1 MKNLFKYFIV
11 ASLVG
16 SFGCEELIEPV
27 DENVLDADRLNYDPA
42 FAEGVLMNA
51 YAGLINQYTFI
62 DVATD
67 DAVTNNLNSGYRRM
81 AVGEW
86 TAQFSPASRWDKYE
100 PIFYVNRFLST
111 IENVQWKRDS
121 ATNELFKLRLRGEA
135 LAMRAV
141 HHLYILQAHGGEGRS
156 GELLGI
162 PYYTEFIE
170 SGGDFNVP
178 RLSFEESVNRIN
190 TDFDEALTLLPMDY
204 TDDIAEVP
212 ARYESFDPEAYKFVF
227 GSNNNLRISARIIK
241 AFQAKLALL
250 AASPAFLDG
259 GGNYYQEA
267 ASRSAELLNDIGGV
281 AGLDPNGLAFYDDDG
296 DRNLSELLWRSSVY
310 RGSWL
315 EENQFPPSLNGD
327 GAVNPSQNLVDAFPM
342 QNGYPL
348 SDPNSGYDASQPYQ
362 GRDPRLATYI
372 LYNGNALGSDT
383 IYTGV
388 GAGINRVDSIAGKST
403 RSGYYLKKLLRPDVT
418 ISTDGSTTDQEHYN
432 VFLRYTDLFLV
443 FAEAANELGGP
454 DFAVEGMTARAVIA
468 AIRQRAGIDQPD
480 AYLQSVGTQEAMR
493 ELIRNER
500 RLELCFEG
508 HRFWDMRRWELNL
521 NEDIEGIFFNGN
533 RYTMLEVE
541 LRQFGERAI
550 YGPIPQ
556 SETVKF
562 SQLEQNKGW

>member
-16 SFGCEELIEPV
+16 SVGCEELVEPV

-51 YAGLINQYTFI
+51 YASLINQYTLI

-67 DAVTNNLNSGYRRM
+67 DAVTNNLTNGYRRM

-86 TAQFSPASRWDKYE
+86 TAQFSPASRWNQYE

-111 IENVQWKRDS
+111 LENVQWKRDS
-121 ATNELFKLRLRGEA
+121 ATNELFELRLRGEA
-135 LAMRAV
+135 LALRAL
-141 HHLYILQAHGGEGRS
+141 HHQYILQAHGGEGRS

-170 SGGDFNVP
+170 SSGDFNVP

-190 TDFDEALTLLPMDY
+190 ADFDEALTLLPIDY

-212 ARYESFDPEAYKFVF
+212 ARYEAFDPEAYKFVF
-227 GSNNNLRISARIIK
+227 GANNRLRISGRIIR

-259 GGNYYQEA
+259 SSDHYQEA
-267 ASRSAELLNDIGGV
+267 ATRAAELLNDIGGV
-281 AGLDPNGLAFYDDDG
+281 GGLDPDGLAFYDDDS
-296 DRNLSELLWRSSVY
+296 DRNLPELLWRSSVY
-310 RGSWL
+310 RSSGP
-315 EENQFPPSLNGD
+315 ERAHFPPSLNGN
-327 GAVNPSQNLVDAFPM
+327 GTANPSQNLVDAFPM

-372 LYNGNALGSDT
+372 LYNGNALGNDT

-418 ISTDGSTTDQEHYN
+418 ISTDGSVTDQEHYN
-432 VFLRYTDLFLV
+432 IFLRYTDLYLV

-454 DFAVEGMTARAVIA
+454 DFAVGGMTARAVIA
-468 AIRQRAGIDQPD
+468 AIRQRAGIEQPD
-480 AYLQSVGTQEAMR
+480 AYLQSIGTPEAMR

-508 HRFWDMRRWELNL
+508 HRFWDMRRWKLNL
-521 NEDIEGIFFNGN
+521 NEDIDGIFFNGN
-533 RYTMLEVE
+533 RYTMLDVE
-541 LRQFGERAI
+541 PRQFGERAI

-562 SQLEQNKGW
+562 SELEQNKGW